1 MVALLSR
8 FASPWSQG
16 FLLYGLCF
24 AVLSALIF
32 TAPGFF
38 GTDDYY
44 HARIATEISSQGRLA
59 LDFPWLPKTIL
70 SPERFTDHHLL
81 YHLYIA
87 PWTTWFGMAGAK
99 LATVSIAAGVFVA
112 AWALMRQ
119 IGVRWSLLWALALLG
134 VSAPFIF
141 RMLMIRTQGASL
153 LLLIITLSVLF
164 ARRYRWLIP
173 LAFAY
178 VWLYNGFVLILAFA
192 ALYTAAVWIEEKRLI
207 WQPLVYAALGIGL
220 GLVINPYFPQN
231 ILFITDHLSAKV
243 DIEGSVRVGNEW
255 YPYTTGAL
263 LENSGGALLALALG
277 FLAPSFSGRRRDR
290 VETTLLFIALLTLF
304 MVFRS
309 RRFIEYFPA
318 FALLFAGVSWGRG
331 PANLAH
337 WLPQRF
343 RLRTLVPLGAVV
355 VAGLFVYGVVAQVY
369 QDAKNARP
377 PEYLAGASS
386 WLRDHAPDGAMVF
399 QTDWDD
405 FTRLFYYNTRST
417 YLVGLD
423 PTYLQL
429 ADSALMDEWVDITQ
443 GKVKDLSRI
452 IPLRFGAAYIVS
464 DKQHD
469 EFIEQ
474 ARQDPNLQLVYQ
486 DSYNYVWYISG
497 AEIAS
502 AGD

>member
-1 MVALLSR
+1 MAARLSR
-8 FASPWSQG
+8 LTSPWSQG
-16 FLLYGLCF
+16 FILYGLCF

-44 HARIATEISSQGRLA
+44 HARIATEIFSQGRLA
-59 LDFPWLPKTIL
+59 VNFPWLPRTIL

-112 AWALMRQ
+112 AWVVLRQ
-119 IGVRWSLLWALALLG
+119 IGVRWALLWALALLG
-134 VSAPFIF
+134 ASAPFVF
-141 RMLMIRTQGASL
+141 RLLMIRTQGASL
-153 LLLIITLSVLF
+153 LLLIITLSLLL
-164 ARRYRWLIP
+164 ARRWRWLIP

-178 VWLYNGFVLILAFA
+178 VWLYNGFILILAFVL
-192 ALYTAAVWIEEKRLI
+192 LYCAAVWMNEKRLV
-207 WQPLVYAALGIGL
+207 WQPVVYTALGIAL

-243 DIEGSVRVGNEW
+243 DIESSVRVGNEW

-318 FALLFAGVSWGRG
+318 FALLFAGASWGRD
-331 PANLAH
+331 PISLFD
-337 WLPQRF
+337 WLPEHF
-343 RLRTLVPLGAVV
+343 RPRVLIPLSAVA
-355 VAGLFVYGVVAQVY
+355 VAGLFAYGVVVQVY
-369 QDAKNARP
+369 QDAQNARP
-377 PEYLAGASS
+377 PEYLAGAAA
-386 WLRDHAPDGAMVF
+386 WLRDHTPAGTMVF

-405 FTRLFYYNTRST
+405 FTRLFYYNTRSV

-423 PTYLQL
+423 PTYLQI
-429 ADSALMDEWVDITQ
+429 ADSKLWNEWVAITQ
-443 GKVKDLSRI
+443 GKVKNLSQI
-452 IPLRFGAAYIVS
+452 IPSRFGAAYIVS

-469 EFIEQ
+469 QFIER
-474 ARQDPNLQLVYQ
+474 ARQDMNLQLVYQ
-486 DSYNYVWYISG
+486 DRYNYVWHISG
-497 AEIAS
+497 AQITSTGE
-502 AGD
+502 